1 MKGKY
6 VLKGAVIG
14 LILIITILVMLVLNH
29 TVKNGREIQSI
40 IPELTDTPVYVE
52 CEKGKPLEVVMKA
65 KENISVS
72 GFQLLLVN
80 ISDESTGTIR
90 VTVRDDAKNTLL
102 EQIVPIDTVT
112 AGAWFAVSGELSFEA
127 GKAYTFTLTADDSE
141 PYFMKL
147 DRQAVN
153 QILPFEETVIKGGQ
167 EIESGISL
175 GIDVVTVTDV
185 TFGEIFYYSV
195 PLCVLIAVFLI
206 LLVII
211 GKDEL
216 FSYIG
221 KVPVSRIAYKWGNEL
236 FLLIL
241 FITICISIYIRAYVK
256 GVYISS
262 DSAGYLREAV
272 NLVNGYGFNYDG
284 MAGMHSWFANW
295 PILYPAMIAFVMLIT
310 RTNAYLASKI
320 LSMIIVGLILLVLY
334 FHYKKDAW
342 VYSLCLTN
350 IGFLTLTYYTWSEIP
365 FMLFILLF
373 SLILAKILREDE
385 VSVKWYFL
393 LGISGFGCFLTRYYG
408 IYIWIVTGMYL
419 LLMIN
424 NFRKNYDKKTAGKI
438 IRLAA
443 TAFVTGGLSVGYLL
457 LNKLMNGMA
466 SGVSRALWW
475 DDYEKLTN
483 DLIES
488 LLIEIFNIFSLQ
500 IPDLIEQ
507 YPFSR
512 KVLFLVVVLVG
523 LIWFV
528 KCTCKSLTTESVL
541 LVMAVSYYV
550 IFIGIRYVSS
560 MDSFYFRFFEPA
572 TFLASI
578 GLIGLLL
585 PYLKGK
591 KAFRY
596 FAGAVAAVVVISAV
610 SALENSDRSS
620 ADSYYRSLTQS
631 WDKTYEE
638 IPEKSVVIFSDID
651 FRSSYYRPDVIEGMI
666 YPEDTYEELKSTYYG
681 SDYLCIRAEFAKT
694 MLSEGEYDQS
704 VVNMLQSGLESTNQ
718 ESEYVVIGLNRK

>member
-1 MKGKY
+1 MKEKY
-6 VLKGAVIG
+6 VLKGAAIG
-14 LILIITILVMLVLNH
+14 LILIMTILIMAFLSH
-29 TVKNGREIQSI
+29 TVKNGRETQSI
-40 IPELTDTPVYVE
+40 IPEITDTPVYVE

-72 GFQLLLVN
+72 GFRLLLVN

-90 VTVRDDAKNTLL
+90 IAVRDDARNILM
-102 EQIVPIDTVT
+102 EQIVPIDTITPGV
-112 AGAWFAVSGELSFEA
+112 WFLVSGELSFTA
-127 GKAYTFTLTADDSE
+127 GEGYTFTLTADDSE

-153 QILPFEETVIKGGQ
+153 KLLPFEETVIKSGQ
-167 EIESGISL
+167 EIEDGVSL
-175 GIDVVTVTDV
+175 GIDVVTITDI
-185 TFGEIFYYSV
+185 TFGEIFYYSI
-195 PLCVLIAVFLI
+195 PLCILIAIILI
-206 LLVII
+206 LLVIV
-211 GKDEL
+211 GKER
-216 FSYIG
+216 FFAYIR
-221 KVPVSRIAYKWGNEL
+221 KIPVSRIAYKWGNEL
-236 FLLIL
+236 FLLLL

-295 PILYPAMIAFVMLIT
+295 PILYPAMIAFVMFVT
-310 RTNAYLASKI
+310 GTDAYLASKI

-334 FHYKKDAW
+334 FYFKKDAW

-365 FMLFILLF
+365 FMLFLLLF
-373 SLILAKILREDE
+373 SLILAKILKENE
-385 VSVKWYFL
+385 VSAKWYLFL
-393 LGISGFGCFLTRYYG
+393 VISGFGCFLTRYYG

-424 NFRKNYDKKTAGKI
+424 SFRKNHDKKMAGKI
-438 IRLAA
+438 IRLSA

-466 SGVSRALWW
+466 SGVSRTLWW

-488 LLIEIFNIFSLQ
+488 LLTEIFNIFSLQ

-507 YPFSR
+507 YPFNR

-528 KCTCKSLTTESVL
+528 KCTYRRFTTESVL

-591 KAFRY
+591 KAFGY
-596 FAGAVAAVVVISAV
+596 FAGAVAAVVVLSAV
-610 SALENSDRSS
+610 SVVENSDRGS
-620 ADSYYRSLTQS
+620 ADSYYESLTQS
-631 WDKTYEE
+631 WDKVYAE

-651 FRSSYYRPDVIEGMI
+651 FRSSYYRPDVLEGMI
-666 YPEDTYEELKSTYYG
+666 YPEDTYEKLKSTYYG
-681 SDYLCIRAEFAKT
+681 SEYLCIRAEDAKI

-704 VVNMLQSGLESTNQ
+704 IVNMLQSGLEGTDK

>member
-6 VLKGAVIG
+6 ALKGAAIG
-14 LILIITILVMLVLNH
+14 LILIITILVMAFLNH
-29 TVKNGREIQSI
+29 TVKNGRETQSI
-40 IPELTDTPVYVE
+40 IPEITDTPVYVE

-72 GFQLLLVN
+72 GFRLLLVN
-80 ISDESTGTIR
+80 ISDESAGMIR
-90 VTVRDDAKNTLL
+90 AVVRDDAKNTLM
-102 EQIVPIDTVT
+102 EQIVPIDTIT
-112 AGAWFAVSGELSFEA
+112 PGAWFVVSGELNFTA
-127 GKAYTFTLTADDSE
+127 GEEYTFTLTADGSE

-153 QILPFEETVIKGGQ
+153 KILPFEETVIKSGQ
-167 EIESGISL
+167 EIEDGISL

-195 PLCVLIAVFLI
+195 PLCILIATILI

-211 GKDEL
+211 GKDKL
-216 FSYIG
+216 FTYIG
-221 KVPVSRIAYKWGNEL
+221 KIPVSRITYKWGNEI
-236 FLLIL
+236 FLLLL
-241 FITICISIYIRAYVK
+241 FITICISIYVRAYVK

-310 RTNAYLASKI
+310 GTNAYLASKI

-334 FHYKKDAW
+334 FYFKKDAW

-365 FMLFILLF
+365 FMLFLLMF
-373 SLILAKILREDE
+373 SLVLAKILTEDE
-385 VSVKWYFL
+385 VSVKWYLL
-393 LGISGFGCFLTRYYG
+393 LGMSGFGCFLTRYYG

-424 NFRKNYDKKTAGKI
+424 NFRINHDKIMLNKI

-443 TAFVTGGLSVGYLL
+443 AAFVTGGLSVGYLL

-466 SGVSRALWW
+466 SGVSRTLWW

-488 LLIEIFNIFSLQ
+488 LLTEIFNIFSLH

-512 KVLFLVVVLVG
+512 KVLFLAVVLAG

-528 KCTCKSLTTESVL
+528 KGTCKRFTTESVL
-541 LVMAVSYYV
+541 LVMSVSYYV

-591 KAFRY
+591 KAFGY

-610 SALENSDRSS
+610 SVVENTDRSS
-620 ADSYYRSLTQS
+620 ADSYYKSLTQS
-631 WDKTYEE
+631 WDKAYAE

-651 FRSSYYRPDVIEGMI
+651 FRSSYYRPDVIDGMI
-666 YPEDTYEELKSTYYG
+666 YPEDTYEKLKSTYYG
-681 SDYLCIRAEFAKT
+681 SEYLCIRAENAKI

-704 VVNMLQSGLESTNQ
+704 IVNMLQSGLESTDK